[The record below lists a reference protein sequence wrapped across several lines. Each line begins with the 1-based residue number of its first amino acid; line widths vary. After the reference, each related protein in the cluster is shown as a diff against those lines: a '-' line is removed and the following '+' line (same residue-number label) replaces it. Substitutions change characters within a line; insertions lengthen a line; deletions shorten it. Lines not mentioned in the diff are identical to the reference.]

1 MSVCLDTAEEN
12 GGEAAEDFLPMDDNN
27 MEVEAT
33 EEHVDR
39 QQVWHRNSAIVSCVS
54 LMVAPQCSAPPVFFS
69 PGSE

>member
-27 MEVEAT
+27 MEVEAA

-39 QQVWHRNSAIVSCVS
+39 QQV
-54 LMVAPQCSAPPVFFS
+54 
-69 PGSE
+69 

>member
-27 MEVEAT
+27 MEVEPP

-39 QQVWHRNSAIVSCVS
+39 QQVLHHDSAVVSCVS
-54 LMVAPQCSAPPVFFS
+54 LMVVPRCSSPPVFFS
-69 PGSE
+69 SGSE